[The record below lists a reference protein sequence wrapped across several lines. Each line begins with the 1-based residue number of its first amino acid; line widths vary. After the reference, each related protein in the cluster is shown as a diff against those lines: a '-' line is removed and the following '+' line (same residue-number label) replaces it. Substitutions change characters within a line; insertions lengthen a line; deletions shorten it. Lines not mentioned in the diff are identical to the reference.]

1 MFDLSKLG
9 DMTKLASEAKK
20 LQAEQE
26 RGQREQIELLKRIS
40 RQLDE
45 VLSTLRK
52 NN

>member
-20 LQAEQE
+20 LQAAQE
-26 RGQREQIELLKRIS
+26 RTQREQKELLNKIS
-40 RQLDE
+40 RQMDE
-45 VLSTLRK
+45 VLSILKK

>member
-9 DMTKLASEAKK
+9 DMTKLANEARK

-26 RGQREQIELLKRIS
+26 RAQREQKELLTRIS

-45 VLSTLRK
+45 VLSILKK